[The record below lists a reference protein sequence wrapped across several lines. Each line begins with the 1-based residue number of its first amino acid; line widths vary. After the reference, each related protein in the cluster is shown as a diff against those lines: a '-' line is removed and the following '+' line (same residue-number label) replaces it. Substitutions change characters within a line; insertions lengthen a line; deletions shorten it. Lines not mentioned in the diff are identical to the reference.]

1 MSGSL
6 DLCRLLMEGKGKE
19 RHLPFMILCFSA
31 SEGPARESI
40 GVKNI
45 R

>member
-1 MSGSL
+1 
-6 DLCRLLMEGKGKE
+6 LLMEGKGKE